1 MYFQVRIF
9 LSYLIQVPEQVW
21 GGGKKSRAIEC
32 KPQWGGIVY
41 YVSFVVVF
49 YIADS
54 KQSNVYSLVY
64 VFLSWNPKNLE
75 IFFSS
80 LIEKRNRYFFI
91 LHTVVLSP
99 NL

>member
-1 MYFQVRIF
+1 MYVFSSKDFFKLPNSSSRTSV
-9 LSYLIQVPEQVW
+9 

-64 VFLSWNPKNLE
+64 SLVGIQKTLKY
-75 IFFSS
+75 SS
-80 LIEKRNRYFFI
+80 AL
-91 LHTVVLSP
+91 
-99 NL
+99 